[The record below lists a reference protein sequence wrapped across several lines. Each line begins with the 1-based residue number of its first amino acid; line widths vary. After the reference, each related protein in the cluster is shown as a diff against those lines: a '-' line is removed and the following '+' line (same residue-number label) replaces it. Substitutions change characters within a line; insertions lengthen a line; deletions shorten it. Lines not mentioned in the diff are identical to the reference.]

1 MSGGYFDYDQYRL
14 TSMADSLELVID
26 NPNEYQNFSPAT
38 VEEFRYALHH
48 LRLSYI
54 CINAIDYLLSGD
66 HNEESFHRSL
76 KEKLDEYYA
85 RANPIRTG

>member
-14 TSMADSLELVID
+14 TPMADSLELVID
-26 NPNEYQNFSPAT
+26 NSNEYSFSPAT
-38 VEEFRYALHH
+38 VEEFRKALHH

-54 CINAIDYLLSGD
+54 YLHAIDYLLSADFG
-66 HNEESFHRSL
+66 EESFHRSL
-76 KEKLDEYYA
+76 KEKLDEYHA